1 VFAKISS
8 CRIGVFLW
16 LYIVLGMPS
25 PFDNPLPSA
34 VWAQAATSNWNGV
47 LRADSPQPAG
57 ERTVLLESGANHY
70 SAAVNAEGAFSFQNL
85 KPGLYSVTVLAAGR
99 SYRSATKVSIPP
111 ATTSVTLTLGR
122 DGFVDVTSTEIGRI
136 VDTDELTNKGVSEIP
151 LNKRD
156 FSQILLLAAGTS
168 SDTNG
173 ASNFTQQFAI
183 NGQRGVEATFSL
195 DGADISDPEMGGGTF
210 TNFNV
215 DAILDL
221 KSSSGVMPAEVGH
234 GASGYT
240 DILTRS
246 GTSGLHGSFFE
257 FLRNSALDAR
267 NYFDQPSPVSPGRI
281 PPFRRNEFGF
291 TNGGPLPISR
301 WLGNGRQLFYFIE
314 YQGFRQVLGTTQV
327 LSVPTAEQR
336 SGVDTTA
343 FPGDTLFVPV
353 NSSISQI
360 LARYPLPNYPV
371 GTFGANTYATSSK
384 VNTDADQFSGRLDF
398 QSGPKDHWM
407 ARFSLDNLSGP
418 TTNPDQTAI
427 DPSFGVEY
435 VDHQRN
441 GVITWIHAASPS
453 LVFESSLSATRTTPS
468 FPTRNTTD
476 PAVKFNDALFEPFN
490 APGGSVS
497 RDYGN
502 LFQARENVTLSRHA
516 HTVKLG
522 GDIRLNR
529 DSGYFGTSPNGEY
542 DFGGGTAYSA
552 VQITSASGSH
562 TIHIGDP
569 LPDTLSAF
577 LTGSAFAY
585 TRAVAP
591 TYFSNGENIGPGA
604 NNRTA
609 LAAYAQDIWKATSR
623 LTIGYGMRFELYTP
637 LSERAHRTSGF
648 FPAPG
653 GGQVFLINPEPRYR
667 TRMNNWGPRLQADYR
682 LRPNLVLH
690 AGAAL
695 TTIPPNIWQDNMQT
709 GNLPFVFYPRVT
721 AGPTALVP
729 YGFQFTPAQL
739 PRVYTPDGTDIF
751 ANRRPNDVPANTQ
764 VDIDRLEQGIAE
776 ASEGET
782 IPLNS
787 GAISRNF
794 GNAGLGTWSL
804 GLEQTIGRGTLSA
817 VYVGTTA
824 YKLPRVEFPNA
835 YPGAIPEFAAYTNF
849 NAAGQAVGGFG
860 TESQM
865 TATSHSSYN
874 ALQISGQSQTPH
886 GGPTFQAN
894 YTWSKSIDDT
904 SSVGGTSAT
913 STVGA
918 IAQAAPQNPFN
929 THPERGPSVFDI
941 KNSFSLSL
949 TQSLP
954 VYAVAPLNRVSGK
967 LTRGWQLI
975 TISSLSGGTPFTVY
989 SGIQQTGAGSANA
1002 DRPDQIARPSLST
1015 SRPNRE
1021 DYFGRGTNNASFF
1034 SISIN
1039 VPGGTGP
1046 NSGRFGTLGRNT
1058 FRGPAYYDYDF
1069 SLVKDTPIGS
1079 RGSGTELTNL
1089 QFRAEFF
1096 NLFNIV
1102 NMGLP
1107 SNTILGS
1114 GFGQINRT
1122 NGNSRQIQ
1130 FSLKLEY

>member
-1 VFAKISS
+1 MSPKISS
-8 CRIGVFLW
+8 LNIGICISLFFGLMVLW
-16 LYIVLGMPS
+16 GSEGSLC
-25 PFDNPLPSA
+25 A
-34 VWAQAATSNWNGV
+34 WAQMPVSDWNGIL
-47 LRADSPQPAG
+47 LRNGTAPNG
-57 ERTVLLESGANHY
+57 ESTILLESDTKHY
-70 SAAVNAEGAFSFQNL
+70 AVTAHPDGTFSF
-85 KPGLYSVTVLAAGR
+85 KEVEAGLYSVTVRAG
-99 SYRSATKVSIPP
+99 SHLYRSAAKVSFPP
-111 ATTSVTLTLGR
+111 TASNVILISGR
-122 DGFVDVTSTEIGRI
+122 DGSLNISEPNAGKS
-136 VDTDELTNKGVSEIP
+136 DTDQLTNKGVSEIP

-156 FSQILLLAAGTS
+156 FGQILLLAAGTS

-183 NGQRGVEATFSL
+183 NGQRGVEATFAL

-215 DAILDL
+215 DAILEL
-221 KSSSGVMPAEVGH
+221 KSSSGVMPAETGH

-246 GTSGLHGSFFE
+246 GTSDLHGSFFE
-257 FLRNSALDAR
+257 FLRNSSLDAR
-267 NYFDQPSPVSPGRI
+267 NYFDHPSSVSPGRI

-291 TNGGPLPISR
+291 TNGGPLPISPL
-301 WLGNGRQLFYFIE
+301 LGGRCIFYFIE

-336 SGVDTTA
+336 LGMDTTA
-343 FPGDTLFVPV
+343 FPGDTLLVPV
-353 NSSISQI
+353 NLSMSRI
-360 LARYPLPNYPV
+360 LARYPLPNYPL

-384 VNTDADQFSGRLDF
+384 VATDADQFSGRLDF
-398 QSGPKDHWM
+398 QSGAKDHLM
-407 ARFSLDNLSGP
+407 GRFSLDNLSGP
-418 TTNPDQTAI
+418 TTNPDQTVI

-441 GVITWIHAASPS
+441 GVVTWLHTASPR
-453 LVFESSLSATRTTPS
+453 LVFESSISAIRTTPS
-468 FPTRNTTD
+468 FPTPDTTD
-476 PAVKFNDALFEPFN
+476 PAIKFNDSLFEPFN
-490 APGGSVS
+490 APGGTVT
-497 RDYGN
+497 RDFGN
-502 LFQARENVTLSRHA
+502 LFQARENITFTVGA
-516 HTVKLG
+516 HTLRSG
-522 GDIRLNR
+522 AEIRMNR

-542 DFGGGTAYSA
+542 DFGGGTAYSPIEIA
-552 VQITSASGSH
+552 SASGSH
-562 TIHIGDP
+562 NVHIGDA
-569 LPDTLSAF
+569 LPDTLSAL

-585 TRAVAP
+585 TRALAP
-591 TYFSNGENIGPGA
+591 TYFSNGVNIGPAA
-604 NNRTA
+604 NSRTA
-609 LAAYAQDIWKATSR
+609 IAVYVQDNWKTTSR
-623 LTIGYGMRFELYTP
+623 LSIGYGIRFELYTP

-648 FPAPG
+648 FPSSN

-667 TRMNNWGPRLQADYR
+667 TRMNNRGPRLQADYR
-682 LRPNLVLH
+682 LRKDLVLH
-690 AGAAL
+690 AGATL

-751 ANRRPNDVPANTQ
+751 ANRRTNDVPANTV
-764 VDIDRLEQGIAE
+764 VDINRLEQGIAQ

-782 IPLNS
+782 TPLNI
-787 GAISRNF
+787 GAISRDF
-794 GNAGLGTWSL
+794 GNAGLGTWSF
-804 GLEQTIGRGTLSA
+804 GLEQSFGQMTLSGN
-817 VYVGTTA
+817 YVGTTA
-824 YKLPRVEFPNA
+824 YKLPRVAFPNA
-835 YPGAIPEFAAYTNF
+835 YPGASSEFARFTQF
-849 NAAGQAVGGFG
+849 NSAGLAVGGFG
-860 TESQM
+860 TESEM

-874 ALQISGQSQTPH
+874 ALQISAQGKTPH
-886 GGPTFQAN
+886 GGPAFQTN

-918 IAQAAPQNPFN
+918 IAQAAPQNPFD
-929 THPERGPSVFDI
+929 THPERAPSVFDTT
-941 KNSFSLSL
+941 NSFSLSL
-949 TQSLP
+949 TQLLP
-954 VYAVAPLNRVSGK
+954 VHAIYSLNHINST
-967 LTRGWQLI
+967 LTHGWQLVS
-975 TISSLSGGTPFTVY
+975 ISSLSGGTPFTIY
-989 SGIQQTGAGSANA
+989 SGIQQTGVGSANA

-1015 SRPNRE
+1015 SRTNRE
-1021 DYFGRGTNNASFF
+1021 DYLGRGSDNASFF
-1034 SISIN
+1034 SIPIN
-1039 VPGGTGP
+1039 ISGGTGP
-1046 NSGRFGTLGRNT
+1046 NQGRFGTLGRNT

-1069 SLVKDTPIGS
+1069 SLVKDTPLGKRKSGS
-1079 RGSGTELTNL
+1079 ELTNV

-1114 GFGQINRT
+1114 GFGEINRT

>member
-1 VFAKISS
+1 MSDNVKNSPRFGSLLS
-8 CRIGVFLW
+8 
-16 LYIVLGMPS
+16 LYVALSVLLPFQCIV
-25 PFDNPLPSA
+25 
-34 VWAQAATSNWNGV
+34 VWAQTPSSNLNGV
-47 LRADSPQPAG
+47 LRADGFPSPNEG
-57 ERTVLLESGANHY
+57 TVLLESGTNHY
-70 SAAVNAEGAFSFQNL
+70 SAGVNREGAFSFQNL
-85 KPGLYSVTVLAAGR
+85 NAGIYSVIVHTTGKV
-99 SYRSATKVSIPP
+99 YRSSTKVSFPP
-111 ATTSVTLTLGR
+111 ADTNVTLLLSW
-122 DGFVDVTSTEIGRI
+122 DGSMEIVSTEIGRV
-136 VDTDELTNKGVSEIP
+136 VDTDQLTNKGVSEIP

-221 KSSSGVMPAEVGH
+221 KSSSGVMPAGIGR

-246 GTSGLHGSFFE
+246 GTSDMHGSFFE

-267 NYFDQPSPVSPGRI
+267 NYFDHPSPVSPGRI

-291 TNGGPLPISR
+291 TNGGPVPVSR
-301 WLGNGRQLFYFIE
+301 WLGHKNQMFYFVE

-336 SGVDTTA
+336 SGMDTTA

-360 LARYPLPNYPV
+360 LARYPLPNYPS
-371 GTFGANTYATSSK
+371 GTFGPNTYATSSK
-384 VNTDADQFSGRLDF
+384 VNTDADQFSVRLDL
-398 QSGPKDHWM
+398 QRGAKDHWM

-418 TTNPDQTAI
+418 TTNPDQTVI
-427 DPSFGVEY
+427 DRTFGVEY

-441 GVITWIHAASPS
+441 GVVTWIHTASPN
-453 LVFESSLSATRTTPS
+453 LMFESSLSAIRTTPS
-468 FPTRNTTD
+468 FPTSNTTD

-502 LFQARENVTLSRHA
+502 LFQAQENVTLARHS

-522 GDIRLNR
+522 AEIRLNR
-529 DSGYFGTSPNGEY
+529 DSGYFGSSPNGEY
-542 DFGGGTAYSA
+542 DFGGGTAYSG
-552 VQITSASGSH
+552 VKITSAGGSH
-562 TIHIGDP
+562 TINVGDP

-585 TRAVAP
+585 MRAVAP
-591 TYFSNGENIGPGA
+591 SYFSNGQNIGPAA
-604 NNRTA
+604 NSRTA
-609 LAAYAQDIWKATSR
+609 IAIYAADTWKATSR
-623 LTIGYGMRFELYTP
+623 LTLGYGLRFELYTP

-648 FPAPG
+648 FPSPG
-653 GGQVFLINPEPRYR
+653 GGQVYLINPEPRYR
-667 TRMNNWGPRLQADYR
+667 TRMNNWAPRLQADYR
-682 LRPNLVLH
+682 LRSTLVLH

-739 PRVYTPDGTDIF
+739 PRVYTPEGMDIF

-764 VDIDRLEQGIAE
+764 VDIARLEQGIAD

-782 IPLNS
+782 TPLNV

-794 GNAGLGTWSL
+794 GNAALGTWSL
-804 GLEQTIGRGTLSA
+804 GLERSLGQVTLSA
-817 VYVGTTA
+817 TYVGTTA
-824 YKLPRVEFPNA
+824 YKLPRVQFPNA
-835 YPGAIPEFAAYTNF
+835 YPGATAAFAPYTNF
-849 NAAGQAVGGFG
+849 NTAGQAVGGFG
-860 TESQM
+860 TESEI
-865 TATSHSSYN
+865 TATAHSSYN
-874 ALQISGQSQTPH
+874 ALQVSGQGQTPH
-886 GGPTFQAN
+886 DGPAFQAN
-894 YTWSKSIDDT
+894 YTWSKSIDDA

-918 IAQAAPQNPFN
+918 IAQAAPQNPFD
-929 THPERGPSVFDI
+929 THRERGPSVFDTT
-941 KNSFSLSL
+941 NSFSLSL

-954 VYAVAPLNRVSGK
+954 IYAIHSFDRVTGK
-967 LTRGWQLI
+967 VTRGWQLI
-975 TISSLSGGTPFTVY
+975 SISSLSGGTPFTVY
-989 SGIQQTGAGSANA
+989 SGIQQTGVGSANA
-1002 DRPDQIARPSLST
+1002 DRPDQIAKPSLST
-1015 SRPNRE
+1015 SRPKRE
-1021 DYFGRGTNNASFF
+1021 DYFGRGGDNASFF
-1034 SISIN
+1034 SIPTN

-1069 SLVKDTPIGS
+1069 SLVKDTPIGK
-1079 RGSGTELTNL
+1079 RGSGADLTNL

-1096 NLFNIV
+1096 NLLNIV

-1107 SNTILGS
+1107 SNTIFGS